1 MPGLEFAWISKVSGD
16 TQLYNKGDGTV
27 CYGVNVL
34 RSLRWPGA
42 ITVAKDG
49 GKYCNI
55 YLGDGIKRGGASYF
69 PQEPPEVQSDPMDQT
84 ENPEPTPLVP
94 PEEPEE
100 PNTDAE
106 PKAEEEEE

>member
-1 MPGLEFAWISKVSGD
+1 
-16 TQLYNKGDGTV
+16 
-27 CYGVNVL
+27 L

-69 PQEPPEVQSDPMDQT
+69 P
-84 ENPEPTPLVP
+84 
-94 PEEPEE
+94 
-100 PNTDAE
+100 
-106 PKAEEEEE
+106 